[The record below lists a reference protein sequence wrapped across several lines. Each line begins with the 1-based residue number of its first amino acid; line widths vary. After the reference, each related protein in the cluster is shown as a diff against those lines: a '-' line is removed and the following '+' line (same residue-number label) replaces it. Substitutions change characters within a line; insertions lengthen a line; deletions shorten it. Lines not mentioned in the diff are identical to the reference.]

1 MASTLNYAT
10 EVDLENLL
18 LITVDASFS
27 SQIDTWISAAEEM
40 VDNYLGYTTASGL
53 WQEQITGEFNEAR
66 VDGDLNLVI
75 HPRKKPV
82 SSLSSLSIQKGSEI
96 TTIGLTNGSGN
107 NRYII
112 PVQADCIVY
121 PSFELS
127 VSSSVMLNRWS
138 DIKFSRFY
146 TKINYIAGYTTIP
159 KPVALATT
167 YYTADIFMRQAN
179 KEGLSYLSQGRIAKR
194 WSETRDGKSLFILD
208 AERMLQHYRISS
220 GWM

>member
-1 MASTLNYAT
+1 MASTLGYST

-18 LITVDASFS
+18 LITVDGSFS

-40 VDNYLGYTTASGL
+40 VNNYLGYTTASGL
-53 WQEQITGEFNEAR
+53 WNEQITGELNEAR

-82 SSLSSLSIQKGSEI
+82 NSLSALSIQKGSEV
-96 TTIGLTNGSGN
+96 TTVTLTNSAGD

-112 PVQADCIVY
+112 PVQADSIIY

-127 VSSSVMLNRWS
+127 VSSSVMLNNWA

-159 KPVALATT
+159 GPVKLATT
-167 YYTADIFMRQAN
+167 YFAADIFMRQAN
-179 KEGLSYLSQGRIAKR
+179 KEGLTYLSQGRIAKR
-194 WSETRDGKSLFILD
+194 WSETMDGRSNFIRDG
-208 AERMLQHYRISS
+208 ERMLNYYKLAS
-220 GWM
+220 GWF